1 MPIGTLN
8 SELRDKKD
16 HFVITLY
23 KEFREKLNI
32 TSSSIILFKIKDEEF
47 IRIPNKDFHIT
58 IPKKF
63 IKNGQKNVKIDI
75 IKIWGKENAK
85 NRKFKIFNGNFI
97 NIKSLIPQKT
107 IFEKE
112 IFVLDDKPY
121 VYVWYSIGGG
131 ARHIK
136 IKSQIDLQKISE
148 LIGFYFGDGNT
159 SKGIRSFRI
168 NNCEPSVLNY
178 CLDILEGL
186 GIPRDI
192 MKVQV
197 IYTSHKENIDIP
209 TKERC
214 INNWSK
220 VLKLKKGQIISV
232 NKSKGKTE
240 SLKYGSARIFLDNS
254 ILVEILLNGVLKKF
268 LEIVTSPAN
277 RLEKN
282 ILEGFL
288 RGLAAAEGSVTL
300 TKLNS
305 LSKIGFSYNP
315 HSDDLN
321 LYRKI
326 FDNLGVKP
334 GGIKGNEL

>member
-23 KEFREKLNI
+23 KKFREKLNI
-32 TSSSIILFKIKDEEF
+32 NSSSIILFKIKDNEF
-47 IRIPNKDFHIT
+47 IRLPNKDFHIT

-63 IKNGQKNVKIDI
+63 VENGQKNIKIDI
-75 IKIWGKENAK
+75 IKIWEKENAK
-85 NRKFKIFNGNFI
+85 KREVEIFSDNFI
-97 NIKSLIPQKT
+97 NIKSLIPKKT
-107 IFEKE
+107 LFKNE
-112 IFVLDDKPY
+112 IFVLDNEPH

-131 ARHIK
+131 AKHIK
-136 IKSQIDLQKISE
+136 IKSQIDIQKISE

-159 SKGIRSFRI
+159 SEGIRSFRI

-178 CLDILEGL
+178 CLSILEEL
-186 GIPRDI
+186 GIPREI

-214 INNWSK
+214 INRWSK
-220 VLKLKKGQIISV
+220 VLKLKKSQIVSV

-254 ILVEILLNGVLKKF
+254 V
-268 LEIVTSPAN
+268 
-277 RLEKN
+277 
-282 ILEGFL
+282 
-288 RGLAAAEGSVTL
+288 
-300 TKLNS
+300 
-305 LSKIGFSYNP
+305 
-315 HSDDLN
+315 
-321 LYRKI
+321 
-326 FDNLGVKP
+326 
-334 GGIKGNEL
+334 